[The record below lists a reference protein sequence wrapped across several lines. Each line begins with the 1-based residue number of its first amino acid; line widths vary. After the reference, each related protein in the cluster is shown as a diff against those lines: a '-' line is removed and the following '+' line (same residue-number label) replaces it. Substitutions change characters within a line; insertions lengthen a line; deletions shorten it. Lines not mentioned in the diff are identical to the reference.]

1 MLRRPEDKHN
11 GSGLRAASAQAL
23 PAHPGKVQTE
33 QADMENENIPDNGP
47 KDEKP
52 ELALDFD
59 FTPDWARK
67 PPENPYAGREDA
79 GAEFGDGG
87 GRPPFRRGGGGGFRR
102 GGDRREGGFRRDG
115 GNRERRDGDRN
126 GPRREGGGFR
136 DRGPRRDG
144 APSGGPGGFRK
155 DRPEGPRGERP
166 PRRDGER
173 GPRRDG
179 DRRGDRRGPP
189 REPLPRLDVNVAFL
203 PDRERLALVARDIQA
218 SRRAFPLIHIANLF
232 LGGDDRYLVKLEL
245 PPPKQE
251 GEPRKLFAQCLDCHR
266 AFLSRANAEA
276 HVLNEHIGKF
286 FDIEEIEVEPPS
298 GTYTCV
304 ARCQLSGELLGP
316 PNDHSYNER
325 LQELWSTRFSHMPKS
340 EYLSHIETVRDEALV
355 EQWKESMRKKTVYR
369 LKAEYLPKP
378 KPAEGEPA
386 PAPAP
391 AAEAEAPAEPAPE
404 AAPEAPA
411 EAPAAEAAPAPEPPK
426 GPAMTKAEAQDWM
439 RNRVNGMLR
448 ESARCMLPGA
458 VSRRFDDP
466 SLRREVSM
474 AWQRETRFPFTLSLA
489 LRPAFRHMKMHL
501 FKINA
506 RETYVT
512 AIAPVPVDLATA
524 PDIVKEIVAFLE
536 ANPGA
541 TRQSL
546 RDGLRPGADA
556 ESKEVQ
562 DLLRHLDNLV
572 ANGNVI
578 AFYNG
583 TLGLPRAQAEK
594 PKAEA
599 AAEKPAEEKPAEEA
613 PAAPADAETAPA
625 EAAEKADAPD
635 ATPAA
640 VAALADEIANR
651 TSELDAAAVTVG
663 DLAGRLAEAATPAE
677 APAPAPDAEEP
688 PADTAAPAPEAPAP

>member
-1 MLRRPEDKHN
+1 MGIR
-11 GSGLRAASAQAL
+11 
-23 PAHPGKVQTE
+23 VQVH
-33 QADMENENIPDNGP
+33 AFFI
-47 KDEKP
+47 
-52 ELALDFD
+52 
-59 FTPDWARK
+59 
-67 PPENPYAGREDA
+67 
-79 GAEFGDGG
+79 
-87 GRPPFRRGGGGGFRR
+87 
-102 GGDRREGGFRRDG
+102 
-115 GNRERRDGDRN
+115 
-126 GPRREGGGFR
+126 
-136 DRGPRRDG
+136 
-144 APSGGPGGFRK
+144 
-155 DRPEGPRGERP
+155 
-166 PRRDGER
+166 
-173 GPRRDG
+173 RDG

-189 REPLPRLDVNVAFL
+189 REPLPRLDVNVSFL

-245 PPPKQE
+245 PPPRQE

-266 AFLSRANAEA
+266 AFMSRANAEA
-276 HVLNEHIGKF
+276 HVLNDHISKF
-286 FDIEEIEVEPPS
+286 FDIEEIEVEPPA

-304 ARCQLSGELLGP
+304 ARCKLSGELLGP

-378 KPAEGEPA
+378 KPAEGEAA

-391 AAEAEAPAEPAPE
+391 AEAEAPAEPA
-404 AAPEAPA
+404 A
-411 EAPAAEAAPAPEPPK
+411 EAPAAEAPAAEPAPAPEAPK

-474 AWQRETRFPFTLSLA
+474 AWERETRFPFTLSLA

-512 AIAPVPVDLATA
+512 SIAPSPVDLATA

-599 AAEKPAEEKPAEEA
+599 AAEKPAEEKPAEEVPA
-613 PAAPADAETAPA
+613 DKPADEPAAEV
-625 EAAEKADAPD
+625 AEKADSPEPP

-640 VAALADEIANR
+640 VAALADEIAGR
-651 TSELDAAAVTVG
+651 TAELAAAQEAAASLVG
-663 DLAGRLAEAATPAE
+663 KLAEATTPAAAEPPAEPEPPAPSE
-677 APAPAPDAEEP
+677 APAP
-688 PADTAAPAPEAPAP
+688 

>member
-1 MLRRPEDKHN
+1 
-11 GSGLRAASAQAL
+11 
-23 PAHPGKVQTE
+23 
-33 QADMENENIPDNGP
+33 MENENIPENGP

-102 GGDRREGGFRRDG
+102 GGDRRDGDRREGGFRRDG
-115 GNRERRDGDRN
+115 GNRERRDGDR

-144 APSGGPGGFRK
+144 APAGGPGGFRK
-155 DRPEGPRGERP
+155 DRPEGERP

-189 REPLPRLDVNVAFL
+189 REPLPRLDVNVSFL

-245 PPPKQE
+245 PAPKQE

-304 ARCQLSGELLGP
+304 ARCRLSGELLGP

-386 PAPAP
+386 AAPAPAPAP

-404 AAPEAPA
+404 AAPA
-411 EAPAAEAAPAPEPPK
+411 EAPAAEAAPAPAPEPPK

-512 AIAPVPVDLATA
+512 AIAPSPVDLATA

-572 ANGNVI
+572 ANGGVI

-599 AAEKPAEEKPAEEA
+599 GKPAEAPAGTPAEEA
-613 PAAPADAETAPA
+613 PAAPAEAESAPA
-625 EAAEKADAPD
+625 EAAGQDESAETPEKAASPE

-651 TSELDAAAVTVG
+651 AAELDAAAATVG
-663 DLAGRLAEAATPAE
+663 DLAGRLAEAVSPA
-677 APAPAPDAEEP
+677 AAEPESL
-688 PADTAAPAPEAPAP
+688 APEAPAP

>member
-1 MLRRPEDKHN
+1 
-11 GSGLRAASAQAL
+11 
-23 PAHPGKVQTE
+23 
-33 QADMENENIPDNGP
+33 MENENIPENGP

-102 GGDRREGGFRRDG
+102 GGDRRDGDRREGGFRRDG
-115 GNRERRDGDRN
+115 GNRERRDGDR

-144 APSGGPGGFRK
+144 APAGGPGGFRK
-155 DRPEGPRGERP
+155 DRPEGERP

-173 GPRRDG
+173 GPRREG

-189 REPLPRLDVNVAFL
+189 REPLPRLDVNVSFL

-276 HVLNEHIGKF
+276 HVLNGHIGKF

-378 KPAEGEPA
+378 KPADGEPAAAPA

-404 AAPEAPA
+404 AAPA
-411 EAPAAEAAPAPEPPK
+411 EAPAPAPAPEPPK

-512 AIAPVPVDLATA
+512 AIAPSPVDLATA

-572 ANGNVI
+572 ANGGVI

-599 AAEKPAEEKPAEEA
+599 GKPAEAPAGTPAEEV
-613 PAAPADAETAPA
+613 PAAPAEAESAPA
-625 EAAEKADAPD
+625 EAAGQDESAETPEKAASPE

-651 TSELDAAAVTVG
+651 AAELDAAAATVG
-663 DLAGRLAEAATPAE
+663 DLAGRLAEAV
-677 APAPAPDAEEP
+677 P
-688 PADTAAPAPEAPAP
+688 PAAAEPDSPAPEAPAP

>member
-1 MLRRPEDKHN
+1 
-11 GSGLRAASAQAL
+11 
-23 PAHPGKVQTE
+23 
-33 QADMENENIPDNGP
+33 MENENIPENGP

-102 GGDRREGGFRRDG
+102 GGDRRDGDRREGGFRRDG
-115 GNRERRDGDRN
+115 GNRER
-126 GPRREGGGFR
+126 
-136 DRGPRRDG
+136 GPRRDG
-144 APSGGPGGFRK
+144 APAGGPGGFRK
-155 DRPEGPRGERP
+155 DRPEGERP

-173 GPRRDG
+173 GPRREG

-189 REPLPRLDVNVAFL
+189 REPLPRLDVNVSFL

-245 PPPKQE
+245 PAPKQE

-304 ARCQLSGELLGP
+304 ARCRLSGELLGP

-386 PAPAP
+386 AAPAPAPAP

-404 AAPEAPA
+404 AAPAD
-411 EAPAAEAAPAPEPPK
+411 APAAEAAPAPEPPK

-512 AIAPVPVDLATA
+512 AIAPTPVDLATA

-572 ANGNVI
+572 ANGGVI

-599 AAEKPAEEKPAEEA
+599 GKPAEAPAGTPAEEA
-613 PAAPADAETAPA
+613 PAAPAEAESAPA
-625 EAAEKADAPD
+625 EAAGQDESAETPEKAASPE

-651 TSELDAAAVTVG
+651 AAELDAAAATVG
-663 DLAGRLAEAATPAE
+663 DLAGRLAEAV
-677 APAPAPDAEEP
+677 P
-688 PADTAAPAPEAPAP
+688 PAAAEPESPAPEAPAP

>member
-1 MLRRPEDKHN
+1 
-11 GSGLRAASAQAL
+11 
-23 PAHPGKVQTE
+23 
-33 QADMENENIPDNGP
+33 MENENIPENGP

-87 GRPPFRRGGGGGFRR
+87 GRPSFRRGGGGGFRR
-102 GGDRREGGFRRDG
+102 GGDRRDGDRREGGFRRDG
-115 GNRERRDGDRN
+115 GNRERRDGDR

-144 APSGGPGGFRK
+144 APAGGPGGFRK
-155 DRPEGPRGERP
+155 DRPEGERP
-166 PRRDGER
+166 PRRE
-173 GPRRDG
+173 G

-189 REPLPRLDVNVAFL
+189 REPLPRLDVNVSFL

-245 PPPKQE
+245 PAPKQE

-304 ARCQLSGELLGP
+304 ARCRLSGELLGP

-378 KPAEGEPA
+378 KPADGEPAAAPA

-391 AAEAEAPAEPAPE
+391 AAEAEAPAESAPE
-404 AAPEAPA
+404 AAPA
-411 EAPAAEAAPAPEPPK
+411 EAPTAEAAPAPAPEPPK

-512 AIAPVPVDLATA
+512 AIAPSPVDLATA

-572 ANGNVI
+572 ANGGVI

-599 AAEKPAEEKPAEEA
+599 GKPAEAPAGTPAEEA
-613 PAAPADAETAPA
+613 PAAPAETESAPA
-625 EAAEKADAPD
+625 EAAGQDESAETPEKAASPE

-651 TSELDAAAVTVG
+651 AAELDAAAATVG
-663 DLAGRLAEAATPAE
+663 DLAGRLAEAF
-677 APAPAPDAEEP
+677 P
-688 PADTAAPAPEAPAP
+688 PAAAEPESPAPEAPAP

>member
-1 MLRRPEDKHN
+1 
-11 GSGLRAASAQAL
+11 
-23 PAHPGKVQTE
+23 
-33 QADMENENIPDNGP
+33 MENENIPENGP

-102 GGDRREGGFRRDG
+102 GGDRRDGDRREGGFRRDG
-115 GNRERRDGDRN
+115 GNRERRDGDR

-144 APSGGPGGFRK
+144 APAGGPGGFRK
-155 DRPEGPRGERP
+155 DRPEGERP
-166 PRRDGER
+166 PRRDGDR
-173 GPRRDG
+173 GPRREG
-179 DRRGDRRGPP
+179 DRRGDRRGSP
-189 REPLPRLDVNVAFL
+189 REPLPRLDVNVSFL

-304 ARCQLSGELLGP
+304 ARCRLSGELLGP

-386 PAPAP
+386 AAPAPAPAP

-404 AAPEAPA
+404 AAPA

-512 AIAPVPVDLATA
+512 AIAPSPVDLATA

-572 ANGNVI
+572 ANGGVI

-599 AAEKPAEEKPAEEA
+599 GKPAEAPAGTPAEEA
-613 PAAPADAETAPA
+613 PAAPAEAESAPA
-625 EAAEKADAPD
+625 EAAGQDESAETPEKAASSE

-651 TSELDAAAVTVG
+651 AAELDAAAATVG
-663 DLAGRLAEAATPAE
+663 DLAGRLAEAVPA
-677 APAPAPDAEEP
+677 AAEPES
-688 PADTAAPAPEAPAP
+688 PAPEAPAP

>member
-1 MLRRPEDKHN
+1 M
-11 GSGLRAASAQAL
+11 
-23 PAHPGKVQTE
+23 
-33 QADMENENIPDNGP
+33 
-47 KDEKP
+47 
-52 ELALDFD
+52 
-59 FTPDWARK
+59 
-67 PPENPYAGREDA
+67 
-79 GAEFGDGG
+79 
-87 GRPPFRRGGGGGFRR
+87 
-102 GGDRREGGFRRDG
+102 
-115 GNRERRDGDRN
+115 
-126 GPRREGGGFR
+126 
-136 DRGPRRDG
+136 
-144 APSGGPGGFRK
+144 
-155 DRPEGPRGERP
+155 
-166 PRRDGER
+166 
-173 GPRRDG
+173 
-179 DRRGDRRGPP
+179 
-189 REPLPRLDVNVAFL
+189 NVSFL

-304 ARCQLSGELLGP
+304 ARCKLSGELLGP
-316 PNDHSYNER
+316 PNDHSYNAK

-378 KPAEGEPA
+378 KPAEGEPT
-386 PAPAP
+386 PSPAP
-391 AAEAEAPAEPAPE
+391 AADAEAPSEPAPE
-404 AAPEAPA
+404 AAPEASA
-411 EAPAAEAAPAPEPPK
+411 EAPAAEAAPAPEAPK

-512 AIAPVPVDLATA
+512 SIAPSPVDLATA

-572 ANGNVI
+572 ANGGVI

-594 PKAEA
+594 PKAEP
-599 AAEKPAEEKPAEEA
+599 EK
-613 PAAPADAETAPA
+613 PAAPAEPPPPRDAEALAALDGSKASIGELIKSVQKASDAVA
-625 EAAEKADAPD
+625 EAQAEFGDLAARMECKADAQAAVTKLAGAIADQAVAID
-635 ATPAA
+635 AAKSAVSDLAGKLAQKAASAVPPARDAEALAALDASPAA
-640 VAALADEIANR
+640 IGALVESIRANAAD
-651 TSELDAAAVTVG
+651 LDAAQTAAG
-663 DLAGRLAEAATPAE
+663 DLAAKVAAA
-677 APAPAPDAEEP
+677 AEP
-688 PADTAAPAPEAPAP
+688 PAAPAPEAPAP

>member
-1 MLRRPEDKHN
+1 
-11 GSGLRAASAQAL
+11 
-23 PAHPGKVQTE
+23 
-33 QADMENENIPDNGP
+33 MENENIPENGP

-102 GGDRREGGFRRDG
+102 GGDRRDGDRREGGFRRDG
-115 GNRERRDGDRN
+115 GNRERRDGDR

-144 APSGGPGGFRK
+144 APAGGPGGFRK
-155 DRPEGPRGERP
+155 DRPEGERP
-166 PRRDGER
+166 PRRDGDR
-173 GPRRDG
+173 GPRREG

-189 REPLPRLDVNVAFL
+189 REPLPRLDVNVSFL

-245 PPPKQE
+245 PAPKQE

-304 ARCQLSGELLGP
+304 ARCRLSGELLGP

-378 KPAEGEPA
+378 KPADGEPAAA

-404 AAPEAPA
+404 AAPA

-512 AIAPVPVDLATA
+512 AIAPSPVDLATA

-572 ANGNVI
+572 ANGGVI

-599 AAEKPAEEKPAEEA
+599 GKPAEAPAGTPAEEA
-613 PAAPADAETAPA
+613 PAAPAEAESAPA
-625 EAAEKADAPD
+625 EAAGQDESAETPEKAASSE

-651 TSELDAAAVTVG
+651 AAELDAAAATVG
-663 DLAGRLAEAATPAE
+663 DLAGRLAEAVPA
-677 APAPAPDAEEP
+677 AAEPES
-688 PADTAAPAPEAPAP
+688 PAPEAPAP